1 MSWKRNTF
9 ASLVLVVGSV
19 VALAGVAAAQSS
31 SSNYRVNEY
40 FFGSGGEL
48 EACSDSYCS
57 KQSAGE
63 LAVGNTS
70 SSSYQ
75 ANAGFNTTSDPILEV
90 AVNGSVD
97 FGVLSTNAT
106 ATGTA
111 NVQVRTYLA
120 SGYNM
125 IIAGVPP
132 TYSGHSLDPV
142 SAGTEADP
150 GTEQFGIN
158 LRNNSSPNIGIDPEQ
173 VPDSTFS
180 FGLPTADYNVPNEFK
195 YQDRD
200 TIAYSDSSSGQT
212 NYTLSMIAN
221 MSNLTAAGRYETK
234 LSIVV
239 VPVF

>member
-9 ASLVLVVGSV
+9 ASLLLVFGSV
-19 VALAGVAAAQSS
+19 VALAGVATAQSS
-31 SSNYRVNEY
+31 STNYKVNEY

-48 EACSDSYCS
+48 EACSDQYCS

-63 LAVGNTS
+63 LTVGNTS

-75 ANAGFNTTSDPILEV
+75 ANAGFNTSSDPILEV
-90 AVNGSVD
+90 AVNGDVD
-97 FGVLSTNAT
+97 FGLLSTEHT
-106 ATGTA
+106 ATGTV

-125 IIAGVPP
+125 IIRGTAPNYAGEA
-132 TYSGHSLDPV
+132 LDAM
-142 SAGTEADP
+142 SAGDEAET
-150 GTEQFGIN
+150 GKEQFGIN
-158 LRNNSSPNIGIDPEQ
+158 LRNNSAPNIGTDPVQ
-173 VPDSTFS
+173 VPDNTFS
-180 FGLPTADYNVPNEFK
+180 FGLPTADYNTPNQFK
-195 YQDRD
+195 YLNGD

-221 MSNLTAAGRYETK
+221 MAELTDAGRYETK
-234 LSIVV
+234 LSIVI

>member
-9 ASLVLVVGSV
+9 ASLLLVAGSV
-19 VALAGVAAAQSS
+19 VALASVAAAQTSS
-31 SSNYRVNEY
+31 QNYRVDEY

-48 EACSDSYCS
+48 EACSDNYCS

-97 FGVLSTNAT
+97 FGLLSTNAT

-111 NVQVRTYLA
+111 NVQVRTYLS

-125 IIAGVPP
+125 IIVGSPP
-132 TYSGHSLDPV
+132 TYSGRSLKAM
-142 SAGTEADP
+142 SAGSQADP

-158 LRNNSSPNIGIDPEQ
+158 LRNNSSPNIGADPEQ

-180 FGLPTADYNVPNEFK
+180 FGLPTADYNTPNEFK
-195 YQDRD
+195 YQSGD

-212 NYTLSMIAN
+212 NYTISMIAN

-234 LSIVV
+234 LSIIV